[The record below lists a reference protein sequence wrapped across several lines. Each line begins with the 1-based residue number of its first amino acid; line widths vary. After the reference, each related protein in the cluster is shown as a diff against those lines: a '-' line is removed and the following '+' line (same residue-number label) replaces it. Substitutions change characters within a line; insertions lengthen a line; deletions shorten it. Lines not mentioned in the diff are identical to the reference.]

1 MEFEVNSG
9 AGETELRD
17 FGGAQTPKS
26 GGGFKNVNVAITE
39 AGQIGGTGD
48 AGWATAN
55 KRYFLV
61 VERVTGCLLGNF
73 RIENL

>member
-1 MEFEVNSG
+1 MEFEVNGG

-17 FGGAQTPKS
+17 FGGAQTAKS
-26 GGGFKNVNVAITE
+26 RGGLKNVNVAIAE
-39 AGQIGGTGD
+39 AGQVGGTGD
-48 AGWATAN
+48 AGRATAT

-61 VERVTGCLLGNF
+61 VERVTGCLLGDF